1 MPTNVTPE
9 YRKAEE
15 AFRSARTVE
24 EKIDRL
30 EDMIALLPK
39 HKGTDHL
46 FADLKRRMAKLKAE
60 QEAAEAAGK
69 RAGRGGGPDFT
80 REGAAQV
87 VLLGPPNSG
96 KSSILKALTHA
107 TPEIAEYP
115 FTTQHL
121 LPGMMA
127 YQDIQI
133 QLVDSP
139 PVTAEFMP
147 VHLPGLVRG
156 ADAAL
161 LVADLASDAL
171 LEELEAVLRAF
182 SLRQLR
188 FVREPPAGGGG
199 EDSASDAAK
208 AGGLVRARVLANK
221 SDAPGA
227 PERLE
232 LLRGLLGERLEIQP
246 VSSRDPEGLKELPEL
261 LFRWL
266 GIVRVYTKSPGK
278 KPDLERPYTVFAGQT
293 VGDICARIHKDFA
306 EKLRFAR
313 LWRGPA
319 GPLTVSRE
327 EPLQDLDI
335 LELHL

>member
-15 AFRSARTVE
+15 AFRAARTVD
-24 EKIDRL
+24 EKIARL

-60 QEAAEAAGK
+60 QEASGK

-80 REGAAQV
+80 REGAAQA

-107 TPEIAEYP
+107 SPEIAEYP

-147 VHLPGLVRG
+147 LHLPGLVRG

-161 LVADLASDAL
+161 LVADLGSDAL
-171 LEELEAVLRAF
+171 LDELEAVLRAF
-182 SLRQLR
+182 SLRQVR
-188 FVREPPAGGGG
+188 FVPEPDADGGSQEPGAAG
-199 EDSASDAAK
+199 
-208 AGGLVRARVLANK
+208 AGDQVRALVLANK
-221 SDAPGA
+221 SDVAEA
-227 PERLE
+227 HERLE
-232 LLRGLLGERLEIQP
+232 LLRGLLGGRLEVQA
-246 VSSRDPEGLKELPEL
+246 VSARDPEGLKTLPEL

-266 GIVRVYTKSPGK
+266 RIVRVYTKSPGS

-313 LWRGPA
+313 LWRGTA

-327 EPLQDLDI
+327 QPLEDRDI

>member
-15 AFRSARTVE
+15 AFREARTTE
-24 EKIDRL
+24 EKIARL

-46 FADLKRRMAKLKAE
+46 FADLKRRMAKLKAD
-60 QEAAEAAGK
+60 QEASGR
-69 RAGRGGGPDFT
+69 RAGRGSGPDFT

-107 TPEIAEYP
+107 APEIADYP

-121 LPGMMA
+121 LPGMMS

-139 PVTAEFMP
+139 PVTSEFMP
-147 VHLPGLVRG
+147 LHLPGLVRG

-161 LVADLASDAL
+161 LVADLGSDAV
-171 LEELEAVLRAF
+171 LEDLEAVLRVF
-182 SLRQLR
+182 SLRQVR
-188 FVREPPAGGGG
+188 FVPGLTAGGGG
-199 EDSASDAAK
+199 DQEAVAAE
-208 AGGLVRARVLANK
+208 GGDQVRALVLANK

-232 LLRGLLGERLEIQP
+232 LLRGLLAGRLEIRA
-246 VSSRDPEGLKELPEL
+246 VSTRDAEGLKALPEL

-266 GIVRVYTKSPGK
+266 QIVRVYTKSPGS
-278 KPDLERPYTVFAGQT
+278 KPDLERPYTFFEGQT

-313 LWRGPA
+313 LWRGTA

-327 EPLQDLDI
+327 QPLEDRDI

>member
-15 AFRSARTVE
+15 SFRAARTVD
-24 EKIDRL
+24 EKIARL

-46 FADLKRRMAKLKAE
+46 FADLKRRMAKLKGE
-60 QEAAEAAGK
+60 QEAAGK
-69 RAGRGGGPDFT
+69 KAGRGGGPDFG

-107 TPEIAEYP
+107 APEIADYP

-161 LVADLASDAL
+161 LVADLASDAI
-171 LEELEAVLRAF
+171 LEDLEAVLHAF
-182 SLRQLR
+182 ALRHVL
-188 FVREPPAGGGG
+188 FVRERGEGGGG
-199 EDSASDAAK
+199 QDTEPDSGDPV
-208 AGGLVRARVLANK
+208 LARILANK
-221 SDAPGA
+221 FDAPGA
-227 PERLE
+227 AERLE
-232 LLRGLLGERLEIQP
+232 LLRGLMAERLDVLP
-246 VSSRDPEGLKELPEL
+246 VSGRDPAGLQALPES

-266 GIVRVYTKSPGK
+266 AIVRVYTKAPGQK
-278 KPDLERPYTVFAGQT
+278 ADLVRPYTVFAGET
-293 VGDICARIHKDFA
+293 VGGICARIHKDFA

-313 LWRGPA
+313 LWRGSS
-319 GPLTVSRE
+319 GPLTVSRD
-327 EPLQDLDI
+327 EPLQDRDI

>member
-15 AFRSARTVE
+15 AFREARTTE
-24 EKIDRL
+24 EKIVRL

-60 QEAAEAAGK
+60 QEATEASG
-69 RAGRGGGPDFT
+69 RRSGRGSGPDFT
-80 REGAAQV
+80 REGAAQA

-107 TPEIAEYP
+107 APEIAEYP

-121 LPGMMA
+121 LPGMMSF
-127 YQDIQI
+127 QDVQI

-139 PVTAEFMP
+139 PVTSEFMP
-147 VHLPGLVRG
+147 LHLPGLVRG

-161 LVADLASDAL
+161 LVTDLGS
-171 LEELEAVLRAF
+171 EAVLEDLETLLRVF
-182 SLRQLR
+182 SLRQIH
-188 FVREPPAGGGG
+188 FVTEPVSGGGDREP
-199 EDSASDAAK
+199 DSAEAANQ
-208 AGGLVRARVLANK
+208 VRALVLANK
-221 SDAPGA
+221 SDLPGA
-227 PERLE
+227 SERLE
-232 LLRGLLGERLEIQP
+232 LLRGLLGGRLEVRA
-246 VSSRDPEGLKELPEL
+246 VSTRDPEGLKALPEL

-266 GIVRVYTKSPGK
+266 RIVRVYTKTPGR
-278 KPDLERPYTVFAGQT
+278 KPDLERPYTVFAGHT

-313 LWRGPA
+313 LWRGDA
-319 GPLTVSRE
+319 GPLTVSRD
-327 EPLQDLDI
+327 EPLEDRDV

>member
-15 AFRSARTVE
+15 SFRAARTVD
-24 EKIDRL
+24 EKIARL

-46 FADLKRRMAKLKAE
+46 FADLKRRMARLKGE
-60 QEAAEAAGK
+60 QEAAGK
-69 RAGRGGGPDFT
+69 KAGRGGGPDFT

-96 KSSILKALTHA
+96 KSSIL
-107 TPEIAEYP
+107 
-115 FTTQHL
+115 
-121 LPGMMA
+121 
-127 YQDIQI
+127 

-171 LEELEAVLRAF
+171 LEDLEAVSHAFTLRHM
-182 SLRQLR
+182 R
-188 FVREPPAGGGG
+188 FVRERDEGGNG
-199 EDSASDAAK
+199 EDAGPDSSDPV
-208 AGGLVRARVLANK
+208 LARVLANK

-227 PERLE
+227 AERLE
-232 LLRGLLGERLEIQP
+232 LLRGLFAERLDILP
-246 VSSRDPEGLKELPEL
+246 ISGRDPAGLEALPES

-266 GIVRVYTKSPGK
+266 AIVRVYTKAPGQ
-278 KPDLERPYTVFAGQT
+278 KPDLVRPYTVFAGET
-293 VGDICARIHKDFA
+293 VGGICARIHKDFA

-313 LWRGPA
+313 LWRGTA

-327 EPLQDLDI
+327 EPLEDRDI

>member
-15 AFRSARTVE
+15 SFRAARTVD
-24 EKIDRL
+24 EKIARL

-46 FADLKRRMAKLKAE
+46 FADLKRRMAKLKE
-60 QEAAEAAGK
+60 QQEAAGK
-69 RAGRGGGPDFT
+69 KAGRGGGPDFT

-107 TPEIAEYP
+107 TPEIADYP

-147 VHLPGLVRG
+147 VHLLGLVRG

-161 LVADLASDAL
+161 LVADLGSDAL
-171 LEELEAVLRAF
+171 LEDLEVVLHAF
-182 SLRQLR
+182 TLRQVR
-188 FVREPPAGGGG
+188 FVREPAESESG
-199 EDSASDAAK
+199 EDAGPDA
-208 AGGLVRARVLANK
+208 GDPVRARVLANK

-227 PERLE
+227 LDRLE
-232 LLRGLLGERLEIQP
+232 LLRGLFGQRLDILP
-246 VSSRDPEGLKELPEL
+246 VSGRDPGGLRELPEM

-266 GIVRVYTKSPGK
+266 AIVRVYTKAPGQ
-278 KPDLERPYTVFAGQT
+278 KPDLGRPYTVFAGET
-293 VGDICARIHKDFA
+293 VGGICARIHKDFA

-313 LWRGPA
+313 LWRGTA
-319 GPLTVSRE
+319 GPLTVSRD
-327 EPLQDLDI
+327 EPLEDRDI